1 MDLEIK
7 TEQQTAKCCVAC
19 LREDVDLIGEDS
31 IVSETTA
38 VYKKLV
44 SEEVFQASFVF
55 QFFYSSFL
63 Y

>member
-7 TEQQTAKCCVAC
+7 TEQQTVKCCVAC

-44 SEEVFQASFVF
+44 SDEVFQANFVL
-55 QFFYSSFL
+55 QFFCLF
-63 Y
+63 

>member
-7 TEQQTAKCCVAC
+7 TEQQTAKCCIAC

-44 SEEVFQASFVF
+44 SEEVFQASVF
-55 QFFYSSFL
+55 QFFI
-63 Y
+63 